1 MGNHADVWRGDG
13 RKRLDDLPARVYERG
28 KYCGSVQPEL
38 LRWRDYGR
46 ILRGE
51 SRRQRK
57 QRLRVRHQRH
67 QHYRAHCLL
76 HLEQHR
82 DLGFIVLLEGI
93 RILMTALDIIEIR
106 TDSTV
111 VPETPID
118 ALGMDSLE
126 FLELLVELNIPVE
139 KSAQMETVA
148 DLIRE
153 AR

>member
-1 MGNHADVWRGDG
+1 
-13 RKRLDDLPARVYERG
+13 
-28 KYCGSVQPEL
+28 
-38 LRWRDYGR
+38 
-46 ILRGE
+46 
-51 SRRQRK
+51 
-57 QRLRVRHQRH
+57 
-67 QHYRAHCLL
+67 
-76 HLEQHR
+76 
-82 DLGFIVLLEGI
+82 
-93 RILMTALDIIEIR
+93 MTALDIIEIR

>member
-1 MGNHADVWRGDG
+1 M
-13 RKRLDDLPARVYERG
+13 
-28 KYCGSVQPEL
+28 
-38 LRWRDYGR
+38 
-46 ILRGE
+46 
-51 SRRQRK
+51 
-57 QRLRVRHQRH
+57 
-67 QHYRAHCLL
+67 
-76 HLEQHR
+76 
-82 DLGFIVLLEGI
+82 LLEGI